1 MHALNGAS
9 ITFDSETV
17 TVPAGGKAKVSFTI
31 HLPRLNEGHFVEGY
45 IQLISETEN
54 APALSMPYLGFMGDW
69 DAEPIVDEPEWENDT
84 VIPIMDYGYYG
95 VTSHGTC
102 LLTNRENTYTVLG
115 EVVKPL
121 PEITMA

>member
-1 MHALNGAS
+1 M
-9 ITFDSETV
+9 
-17 TVPAGGKAKVSFTI
+17 
-31 HLPRLNEGHFVEGY
+31 
-45 IQLISETEN
+45 
-54 APALSMPYLGFMGDW
+54 SMPYLGFMGDW

-115 EVVKPL
+115 EVVKT
-121 PEITMA
+121 ITRDSDGMTIPVSYVDPDRIAISPMATASMTSRYPGWDFCEMPRRFNWTFWTARAT